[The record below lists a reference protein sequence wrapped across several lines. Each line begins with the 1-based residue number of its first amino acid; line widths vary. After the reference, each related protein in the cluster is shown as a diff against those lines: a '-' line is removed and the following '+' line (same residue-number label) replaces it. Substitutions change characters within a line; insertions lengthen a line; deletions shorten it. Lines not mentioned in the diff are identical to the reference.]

1 MPPVAA
7 QGEAGALI
15 GESRWPPVAAVLG
28 FMVMNIAVRLWLPR
42 EGAIRT
48 PWLLP
53 VIEGVL
59 LVVLLTN
66 DLSSPSERRRAAPA
80 RARPRRPSRRRG
92 VVGDRIAGR

>member
-1 MPPVAA
+1 MSPVAA
-7 QGEAGALI
+7 QGEADALI

-28 FMVMNIAVRLWLPR
+28 FMVLNIAVRVWLPP
-42 EGAIRT
+42 EGVIRM

-66 DLSSPSERRRAAPA
+66 DLSSPSERRR
-80 RARPRRPSRRRG
+80 RAGSRS
-92 VVGDRIAGR
+92 